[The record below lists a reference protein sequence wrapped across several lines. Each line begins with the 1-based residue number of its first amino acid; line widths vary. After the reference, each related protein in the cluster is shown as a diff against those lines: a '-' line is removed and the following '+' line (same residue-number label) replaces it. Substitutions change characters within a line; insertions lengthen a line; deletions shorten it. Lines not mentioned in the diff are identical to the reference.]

1 MGAMGDARL
10 MKTRQEALELVG
22 AAFLHAQS
30 KLGPD
35 ATTMTIGVLKNRLLQ
50 ITDRRFD
57 PRDFGVADM
66 RAFLVMLAPQVQV
79 TKRTIHGEVT
89 LNVAQDSVRAARVP
103 SSKQRTTEVSPRPV
117 APVEVPQDLLK
128 HDGRTRPD
136 LWTAVMD
143 YASGEKYVWDERLGE
158 ARPTRGKEILPMM
171 PTVTPVELGEWR
183 RTFISE
189 HKSVIEG
196 SDLASAQRWQE
207 QGLATVYLPTR
218 LRQTWN
224 RELSLRVRQRLQ
236 EFFAHLNPKASSI
249 AGAPAAAVEPE
260 QAADLLG
267 ELLIAA
273 KDRGDGFTVGELL
286 SQQLQAAS
294 EDQSEQLIARIVNA
308 WASPRAVPA
317 EPASLSYVSE
327 RLDSYSRKNLA
338 TAFINAIHRVDAVD
352 PALSAA
358 ERDFAFKLK
367 DDIAATYGVEARSPV
382 EVCRA
387 SLAKLE
393 ELLAKGASIV
403 TRFLRATPATARI
416 ASSDLLPLAHRLQ
429 PLLVAAEQEFLGDLD
444 VLVGPAFR
452 KLFEAYEKNE
462 DVEVIRR
469 APEYLEN
476 IAGHRPTA
484 PDPRLQSQVWLSLV
498 QPVLD
503 HLVTLVEDATSRGEI
518 ALAPSLALRN
528 PRTKADLR
536 AAGTDVFL
544 SFSLLNLGK
553 GYARDV
559 SLQRSA
565 DAEQDSTYDLV
576 VYEPTGPFAVPPGG
590 EQLVRLCLRLSKPC
604 AELRIP
610 AQWGCVTSS
619 GRQVVAKDE
628 LEITQQVTEPNWEVL
643 LSDPPYTLNPI
654 KRADRLYGRGS
665 ILQNLLLNAMAG
677 TSTFVWGQ
685 KRIGKTSLLQVFSG
699 NLSTRQDTTCVLLRM
714 GELASLHEGQLAHR
728 IARRLVD
735 KVGTTIEV
743 PHEADFGAGI
753 SLLVP
758 FVERLSEKKE
768 GHKFVVIIDEFDDL
782 DPAFYIG
789 ERGRQFM
796 KGLRSASE
804 AGLTF
809 FFVGSERMDAIFE
822 RHQAD
827 LNKWTNVRLD
837 RIDNRAD
844 CQTLIRKP
852 VEGAIEF
859 DTTAVDF
866 IVDYTSGNPFY
877 IHNFC
882 YQLFQRCLQE
892 HRTFIDAND
901 TSAVRHQLLKSLG
914 ATNFAHLWED
924 NPVLDVQDKRREA
937 AENCI
942 ALACISALGGRF
954 EDVEELIEAQ
964 QGLPIAAEDRAS
976 TGELRKACARL
987 HKRGVVSD
995 RGGGAEKVISLQIF
1009 REWLGENARSKLLPF
1024 WTSYRE
1030 LERAVLADQ
1039 PAPTMQLEAPDA
1051 TFPISED
1058 ELLAVAQKLT
1068 YCGKQK
1074 DVAEIKQWLRQFDD
1088 DTRVETAYLL
1098 LKRISEQGFI
1108 TEGMRANMLSKVDE
1122 MIVAKHLVTGSGKW
1136 TIVKNRRT
1144 NLAISYLDVDHK
1156 SGATMAREMKT
1167 RMQAGKCA
1175 SASEM
1180 ETWMR
1185 TNADKEGFV
1194 ALVDDFAGTGQTLVG
1209 GLKKARMKVSPELWE
1224 RYVSEGRLCLF
1235 LMYAFPDAVRAV
1247 EAEFPGVPVLVAHI
1261 FGDEL
1266 RACDEEAGIF
1276 DTPAERAF
1284 AQDILQ
1290 QIGRELSPSYPL
1302 GHGDMGAL
1310 VVFYNTTPNNTLPIF
1325 WSGGA
1330 VQERPWKPLFP
1341 RS

>member
-1 MGAMGDARL
+1 
-10 MKTRQEALELVG
+10 MKTRQEALELVVT
-22 AAFLHAQS
+22 AFLHAQR
-30 KLGPD
+30 KLGPE

-66 RAFLVMLAPQVQV
+66 RAFVAMLAPQVLV
-79 TKRTIHGEVT
+79 TKKTAHGEVT
-89 LNVAQDSVRAARVP
+89 LTTAPDANRVQGNA
-103 SSKQRTTEVSPRPV
+103 SGHQRTTDATPMP
-117 APVEVPQDLLK
+117 APPVEVPQEILRPE
-128 HDGRTRPD
+128 GRHRPD
-136 LWTAVMD
+136 LWAAIMD
-143 YASGEKYVWDERLGE
+143 YASGRTYVWDDRMGE
-158 ARPTRGKEILPMM
+158 ARPRRGTEVLPVM

-183 RTFISE
+183 RTFLNEQKASL
-189 HKSVIEG
+189 EG

-207 QGLATVYLPTR
+207 QGLATVYLPSQ
-218 LRQTWN
+218 LRQPWN
-224 RELSLRVRQRLQ
+224 RELALRVRQRLQ
-236 EFFAHLNPKASSI
+236 EFFARLNPIASTFSD
-249 AGAPAAAVEPE
+249 APAAIVEPE
-260 QAADLLG
+260 QANDALG
-267 ELLIAA
+267 ELLSSA
-273 KDRGDGFTVGELL
+273 KDRGDGFAVGELL
-286 SQQLQAAS
+286 AQQLQTVS
-294 EDQSEQLIARIVNA
+294 EEQSEQLIARIVNA
-308 WASPRAVPA
+308 WASPRAIPI
-317 EPASLSYVSE
+317 EPASLSELSE
-327 RLDSYSRKNLA
+327 RLDSFSRKNVA
-338 TAFINAIHRVDAVD
+338 TAFINAIRRVDAVD
-352 PALSAA
+352 PELSAA
-358 ERDFAFKLK
+358 ERDFAFRLK
-367 DDIAATYGVEARSPV
+367 DDIAAAYGVEARSPI

-393 ELLAKGASIV
+393 ELLARGASVV

-416 ASSDLLPLAHRLQ
+416 SSSDLLPIAHRLQ

-444 VLVGPAFR
+444 VLIGPAFR

-462 DVEVIRR
+462 DAEVIRR

-484 PDPRLQSQVWLSLV
+484 LDPRLQSQIWLSLV

-528 PRTKADLR
+528 PQTKADLR
-536 AAGTDVFL
+536 SAGTDVFL
-544 SFSLLNLGK
+544 SFSLLNQGK

-559 SLQRSA
+559 YLRRST
-565 DAEQDSTYDLV
+565 DEDDGPGHTLV

-590 EQLVRLCLRLSKPC
+590 EQLVRLRLSLAEPC
-604 AELRIP
+604 SELRIP
-610 AQWGCVTSS
+610 VQWGCVTGS

-628 LEITQQVTEPNWEVL
+628 LEITQQVTEPDWDAL

-685 KRIGKTSLLQVFSG
+685 KRIGKTSLLQVFAA
-699 NLSTRQDTTCVLLRM
+699 NLSNRPDTTCILLRM
-714 GELASLHEGQLAHR
+714 GELTSLHEGQLAHR
-728 IARRLVD
+728 IAQRLVE
-735 KVGTTIEV
+735 KVGVKIDV
-743 PHEADFGAGI
+743 PDEADFGAGI

-758 FVERLSEKKE
+758 FVERLSDKLKQR
-768 GHKFVVIIDEFDDL
+768 KFVVIIDEFDDL
-782 DPAFYIG
+782 DPAFYTG

-844 CQTLIRKP
+844 CQALIRKP
-852 VEGAIEF
+852 VQSAIEF
-859 DTTAVDF
+859 DASAVDF
-866 IVDYTSGNPFY
+866 IVDYTAGNPFY

-882 YQLFQRCLQE
+882 FQLFQRSLQE

-924 NPVLDVQDKRREA
+924 NPVLDMQDKRREA

-954 EDVEELIEAQ
+954 EALEELIEAQ
-964 QGLPIAAEDRAS
+964 LGLPLASEDRA
-976 TGELRKACARL
+976 GAAELRRACARL
-987 HKRGVVSD
+987 HKRGVLTGRSGERDQLVT
-995 RGGGAEKVISLQIF
+995 LQIF
-1009 REWLGENARSKLLPF
+1009 REWLGENARSKLIPV
-1024 WTSYRE
+1024 WVSYRE
-1030 LERAVLADQ
+1030 LQRTAQIDH
-1039 PAPTMQLEAPDA
+1039 TTEAALPEVPDA
-1051 TFPISED
+1051 AFPISED

-1088 DTRVETAYLL
+1088 DSRIETAYLL

-1108 TEGMRANMLSKVDE
+1108 TEGMRANMLAKVDE
-1122 MIVAKHLVTGSGKW
+1122 MIVARRVATGAGKW
-1136 TIVKNRRT
+1136 VIVKNRRT
-1144 NLAISYLDVDHK
+1144 NLAIGYLDVDHK
-1156 SGATMAREMKT
+1156 SGASMAREMKT

-1175 SASEM
+1175 SASDM
-1180 ETWMR
+1180 DTWMR
-1185 TNADKEGFV
+1185 ANEDKDGFV

-1209 GLKKARMKVSPELWE
+1209 GLKKARAKVSAELWE

-1235 LMYAFPDAVRAV
+1235 LMYAFPEAIEAVN
-1247 EAEFPGVPVLVAHI
+1247 AEYPGIPVLVAHV

-1266 RACDEEAGIF
+1266 RACNEEAGIF
-1276 DTPAERAF
+1276 ETPGERAF

-1325 WSGGA
+1325 WSGGT

-1341 RS
+1341 RT

>member
-1 MGAMGDARL
+1 
-10 MKTRQEALELVG
+10 MKSRQEGLELVVV
-22 AAFLHAQS
+22 AFLHAQR
-30 KLGPD
+30 KLGPE
-35 ATTMTIGVLKNRLLQ
+35 AKTMSIAELKNRLLQ

-57 PRDFGVADM
+57 AKDFGVPDL
-66 RAFLVMLAPQVQV
+66 RAFLAMLAPELLVIKATGHGAV
-79 TKRTIHGEVT
+79 ELTIAPEAVVVLKTLAGE
-89 LNVAQDSVRAARVP
+89 QRAN
-103 SSKQRTTEVSPRPV
+103 EGSPKTI
-117 APVEVPQDLLK
+117 APMDVLQDLLK
-128 HDGRTRPD
+128 PDGRTRPD
-136 LWTAVMD
+136 LWAAIMD
-143 YASGEKYVWDERLGE
+143 YASKLTFVWDERMGE
-158 ARPTRGKEILPMM
+158 ARPRRGKEPLPVM
-171 PTVTPVELGEWR
+171 PTVTSVELGEWR
-183 RTFISE
+183 RTFVSE
-189 HKSVIEG
+189 HKAELEG
-196 SDLASAQRWQE
+196 SELASAQRWQE
-207 QGLATVYLPTR
+207 QGLATVFLPAK
-218 LRQTWN
+218 LRQPWN
-224 RELSLRVRQRLQ
+224 RELALRVRQRLQ
-236 EFFAHLNPKASSI
+236 EFFAQLNPKASSI
-249 AGAPAAAVEPE
+249 AGAPAAAAEPD
-260 QAADLLG
+260 QVADMLGALLM
-267 ELLIAA
+267 AA

-286 SQQLQAAS
+286 SQQLQGAS
-294 EDQSEQLIARIVNA
+294 EEQSEQLIARIVNA

-317 EPASLSYVSE
+317 EPASLSDVSE

-352 PALSAA
+352 PELSAA

-367 DDIAATYGVEARSPV
+367 DDIAAAYGLDARSPV

-416 ASSDLLPLAHRLQ
+416 ASGDLLPLAHRLQ

-444 VLVGPAFR
+444 VLIGPAFR

-462 DVEVIRR
+462 DAEVIRR

-476 IAGHRPTA
+476 IAGHRPTS
-484 PDPRLQSQVWLSLV
+484 PDPRLHSQVWLSLV
-498 QPVLD
+498 QPVLN
-503 HLVTLVEDATSRGEI
+503 HLATLVEDATSRGEI
-518 ALAPSLALRN
+518 ALAPSLVLRN

-536 AAGTDVFL
+536 AAGVDVFL
-544 SFSLLNLGK
+544 SFSLVNQGK

-559 SLQRSA
+559 SLQRGGEDGA
-565 DAEQDSTYDLV
+565 AAACDLV

-590 EQLVRLCLRLSKPC
+590 EQLVRLRLKLAEPC

-610 AQWGCVTSS
+610 VQWSCVS
-619 GRQVVAKDE
+619 GSGKQVVAKGE
-628 LEITQQVTEPNWEVL
+628 LGISQQVTEPNWDAL

-654 KRADRLYGRGS
+654 KRADRLYGRGT
-665 ILQNLLLNAMAG
+665 ILQSLVLNAMAG

-685 KRIGKTSLLQVFSG
+685 KRIGKTSLLQVLAG
-699 NLSTRQDTTCVLLRM
+699 NLSARPDTTCVLLRM
-714 GELASLHEGQLAHR
+714 GELTSLHEGQLAHR
-728 IARRLVD
+728 IARRLLD
-735 KVGTTIEV
+735 KVDTKIEA
-743 PHEADFGAGI
+743 PQEADFGAGI

-758 FVERLSEKKE
+758 FVERLADKMER
-768 GHKFVVIIDEFDDL
+768 HKFVVIIDEFDDL
-782 DPAFYIG
+782 DPSFYMG

-844 CQTLIRKP
+844 CQALIQTP
-852 VEGAIEF
+852 VEGALEF
-859 DTTAVDF
+859 DATAVDF
-866 IVDYTSGNPFY
+866 IVDYTAGNPFY

-882 YQLFQRCLQE
+882 FQLFQRCLLE

-924 NPVLDVQDKRREA
+924 NPVLEAQDKRREA

-954 EDVEELIEAQ
+954 EDVEELAEAQ
-964 QGLPIAAEDRAS
+964 QGLPIAAEDRAR

-987 HKRGVVSD
+987 HKRGVLSD
-995 RGGGAEKVISLQIF
+995 RGGADEKVVSLQIF
-1009 REWLGENARSKLLPF
+1009 REWLGENARSKLLPI
-1024 WTSYRE
+1024 WTSQLE
-1030 LERAVLADQ
+1030 LERAAADDE
-1039 PAPTMQLEAPDA
+1039 PAPAAQFEAPDA
-1051 TFPISED
+1051 AFPISED

-1088 DTRVETAYLL
+1088 DTRIETAYLL

-1108 TEGMRANMLSKVDE
+1108 TEGMRATSLAKVEE
-1122 MIVAKHLVTGSGKW
+1122 MISARRLATGSGTW

-1144 NLAISYLDVDHK
+1144 NLAIGYLDVEHK
-1156 SGATMAREMKT
+1156 SGATMARDMKT
-1167 RMQAGKCA
+1167 RMQAGRLA
-1175 SASEM
+1175 SISDM
-1180 ETWMR
+1180 DTWMR
-1185 TNADKEGFV
+1185 ANVDKDGFV

-1209 GLKKARMKVSPELWE
+1209 GLKKARVKVSPELWD
-1224 RYVSEGRLCLF
+1224 RYVSEGRLSLF

-1247 EAEFPGVPVLVAHI
+1247 EEAFPGILVLVAHY
-1261 FGDEL
+1261 FGDDL
-1266 RACDEEAGIF
+1266 RACDEESGIF
-1276 DTPAERAF
+1276 DTPAERTF

-1302 GHGDMGAL
+1302 GHGNMGAL

-1325 WSGGA
+1325 WCGGT

>member
-1 MGAMGDARL
+1 MGEGKKKP
-10 MKTRQEALELVG
+10 MKTKQEALDLVS
-22 AAFLHAQS
+22 AAFLHAQR
-30 KLGPD
+30 KLGAG

-57 PRDFGVADM
+57 PRDFGVTDM
-66 RAFLVMLAPQVQV
+66 RAFLAMLAPQVQI
-79 TKRTIHGEVT
+79 TNKTTHGEAT
-89 LNVAQDSVRAARVP
+89 LKIAPESVRIAQTPAGGRSMAEISPQPAAP
-103 SSKQRTTEVSPRPV
+103 GEMS
-117 APVEVPQDLLK
+117 QDLLK

-136 LWTAVMD
+136 LWAAVMD
-143 YASGEKYVWDERLGE
+143 YASGATYVWDERLGE
-158 ARPTRGKEILPMM
+158 ARPTRGEETLPVM

-183 RTFISE
+183 RTFVSE
-189 HKSVIEG
+189 HRSGLGG

-218 LRQTWN
+218 LRQPWN

-236 EFFAHLNPKASSI
+236 EFFGQLNPKASSI
-249 AGAPAAAVEPE
+249 AGAPAATVEPE
-260 QAADLLG
+260 QAADLWG
-267 ELLIAA
+267 ELLSAA
-273 KDRGDGFTVGELL
+273 KDRGDGFAVGELL
-286 SQQLQAAS
+286 SQKLQAAS
-294 EDQSEQLIARIVNA
+294 EDESEQFIARIVNA
-308 WASPRAVPA
+308 WASPRAMPA
-317 EPASLSYVSE
+317 EPASLSDVSE

-338 TAFINAIHRVDAVD
+338 TAFVNAIHRVDAVD
-352 PALSAA
+352 PGLSAA
-358 ERDFAFKLK
+358 ERDFAFKLR
-367 DDIAATYGVEARSPV
+367 DDIAAAYGVEARSPV

-444 VLVGPAFR
+444 ILIGPAFR

-476 IAGHRPTA
+476 IAGHRPVA

-536 AAGTDVFL
+536 ATGTDAFL
-544 SFSLLNLGK
+544 SFSLLNQGK

-559 SLQRSA
+559 SLQRSTDVA
-565 DAEQDSTYDLV
+565 QEAAYDLV
-576 VYEPTGPFAVPPGG
+576 VCEPTGPFAIPPGG
-590 EQLVRLCLRLSKPC
+590 EQLVQLRLRLAEPC

-610 AQWGCVTSS
+610 VQWNCVTSS

-628 LEITQQVTEPNWEVL
+628 LEIAQQVTEPNWEAL

-685 KRIGKTSLLQVFSG
+685 KRIGKTSLLQVFAG
-699 NLSTRQDTTCVLLRM
+699 NLTMRRDTTCILLRM

-728 IARRLVD
+728 IAHRLVD
-735 KVGTTIEV
+735 KVDSKIEI
-743 PHEADFGAGI
+743 PQEADFGAGI

-758 FVERLSEKKE
+758 FVERLSEKME
-768 GHKFVVIIDEFDDL
+768 RHKFVVIIDEFDDL
-782 DPAFYIG
+782 DPAFYTG

-844 CQTLIRKP
+844 CQSLIRKP
-852 VEGAIEF
+852 VEGALEF
-859 DTTAVDF
+859 DAAAVDF
-866 IVDYTSGNPFY
+866 IVDYTAGNPFY

-914 ATNFAHLWED
+914 ATNFAHFWED
-924 NPVLDVQDKRREA
+924 NPVLDAQDKRREA
-937 AENCI
+937 AGNCI

-954 EDVEELIEAQ
+954 EDVEELLEAQ

-976 TGELRKACARL
+976 TGEIRKACARL
-987 HKRGVVSD
+987 HRRGVISD
-995 RGGGAEKVISLQIF
+995 RGGDAEKVVSLQIF
-1009 REWLGENARSKLLPF
+1009 REWLGENARSKLLPI
-1024 WTSYRE
+1024 WASYRE
-1030 LERAVLADQ
+1030 LERAAVADQ
-1039 PAPTMQLEAPDA
+1039 PAPTMQLEAPDG
-1051 TFPISED
+1051 TFPIGED

-1088 DTRVETAYLL
+1088 DTRIETAYLL
-1098 LKRISEQGFI
+1098 LRRISEQGFI

-1122 MIVAKHLVTGSGKW
+1122 MIVARRVAAGSGKW

-1144 NLAISYLDVDHK
+1144 NLAIGYLDVDHK

-1175 SASEM
+1175 AASDM

-1209 GLKKARMKVSPELWE
+1209 GLKKARTKVSAELWE

-1235 LMYAFPDAVRAV
+1235 LMYAFPRAVRAV
-1247 EAEFPGVPVLVAHI
+1247 EEEFPGLPVLVAHF

-1266 RACDEEAGIF
+1266 LACDEEAGIF
-1276 DTPAERAF
+1276 ESSAERAF

-1310 VVFYNTTPNNTLPIF
+1310 IVFYNTTPNNTLPIF
-1325 WSGGA
+1325 WSGGT

>member
-1 MGAMGDARL
+1 
-10 MKTRQEALELVG
+10 MKTRQEALELVI
-22 AAFLHAQS
+22 AAFLHAQR
-30 KLGPD
+30 KLGPE

-66 RAFLVMLAPQVQV
+66 RAFLAMLAPKIMV
-79 TKRTIHGEVT
+79 THKTAHGEVT
-89 LNVAQDSVRAARVP
+89 LTVAPESVHVARGA
-103 SSKQRTTEVSPRPV
+103 SGELRTTDVSPMLG
-117 APVEVPQDLLK
+117 APVEVPNGFLK
-128 HDGRTRPD
+128 PDGRNRPD
-136 LWTAVMD
+136 LWAAVMD
-143 YASGEKYVWDERLGE
+143 YASGVTYVWDGSLGE
-158 ARPTRGKEILPMM
+158 ARPRRGTEILPVM
-171 PTVTPVELGEWR
+171 PTVAPVELGEWR
-183 RTFISE
+183 RTFLNE
-189 HKSVIEG
+189 HKASLEG
-196 SDLASAQRWQE
+196 TDLASAQRWQE
-207 QGLATVYLPTR
+207 QGLATVYLPLKLR
-218 LRQTWN
+218 LPWN
-224 RELSLRVRQRLQ
+224 RELALRVRQRLQ
-236 EFFAHLNPKASSI
+236 EFFAQLNPKASSI
-249 AGAPAAAVEPE
+249 AGASVAIVEPE
-260 QAADLLG
+260 QAADVLS
-267 ELLIAA
+267 ELLAAA
-273 KDRGDGFTVGELL
+273 KDRGDGFAVGELL
-286 SQQLQAAS
+286 AQRLQAAS
-294 EDQSEQLIARIVNA
+294 EEQSEQLIARIVSA
-308 WASPRAVPA
+308 WASPRAVPI
-317 EPASLSYVSE
+317 EPTSLSDLTE
-327 RLDSYSRKNLA
+327 RLDSFSRRNLA
-338 TAFINAIHRVDAVD
+338 TAFINAIHRVDAID
-352 PALSAA
+352 PKLSGA

-367 DDIAATYGVEARSPV
+367 DDIAAAYGVESRSPV

-393 ELLAKGASIV
+393 ELLAKGAAIV
-403 TRFLRATPATARI
+403 TRLLRATPATARI

-444 VLVGPAFR
+444 VLIGPAFR

-462 DVEVIRR
+462 DAEVIRR
-469 APEYLEN
+469 APEYLQN

-484 PDPRLQSQVWLSLV
+484 PAPRLQSQVWLGLV

-544 SFSLLNLGK
+544 SFSLVNQGK

-559 SLQRSA
+559 SLVRSA
-565 DAEQDSTYDLV
+565 DEGQQATHALV
-576 VYEPTGPFAVPPGG
+576 VYEPIGPFAVPPGG
-590 EQLVRLCLRLSKPC
+590 EQLVRLRLKLTEPC

-610 AQWGCVTSS
+610 VKWGCVTGL
-619 GRQVVAKDE
+619 GRQVVARDE
-628 LEITQQVTEPNWEVL
+628 LEIKQQVTEPDWEAL
-643 LSDPPYTLNPI
+643 LSDPPYTLSPI
-654 KRADRLYGRGS
+654 KRAERLYGRGS

-685 KRIGKTSLLQVFSG
+685 KRIGKTSLLQVFAA
-699 NLSTRQDTTCVLLRM
+699 NLSTRSDTTCILLRM
-714 GELASLHEGQLAHR
+714 GELTSLHEGQLAHR

-735 KVGTTIEV
+735 KVDIKIEV
-743 PHEADFGAGI
+743 PQEADFGAGI
-753 SLLVP
+753 GLLVP
-758 FVERLSEKKE
+758 FVERLSEKRAQ
-768 GHKFVVIIDEFDDL
+768 HKFVVIIDEFDDL
-782 DPAFYIG
+782 DPAFYTG

-837 RIDNRAD
+837 RIDNRAE
-844 CQTLIRKP
+844 CQALIRKP
-852 VEGAIEF
+852 VEGALEF
-859 DTTAVDF
+859 DATAVDF
-866 IVDYTSGNPFY
+866 IVDYTAGNPFY

-882 YQLFQRCLQE
+882 FQLFQRCLQE
-892 HRTFIDAND
+892 HRTFVDAND

-924 NPVLDVQDKRREA
+924 NPVLDIQDKRREA

-954 EDVEELIEAQ
+954 EAFDELLEAQ
-964 QGLPIAAEDRAS
+964 QGLPIATEDRAS
-976 TGELRKACARL
+976 AAELRRACTRL
-987 HKRGVVSD
+987 HKRGVLSGRSGDDDQV
-995 RGGGAEKVISLQIF
+995 VSLQIF
-1009 REWLGENARSKLLPF
+1009 REWLGENARSKLIPV
-1024 WTSYRE
+1024 WMSYRE
-1030 LERAVLADQ
+1030 SGRSALADDASQ
-1039 PAPTMQLEAPDA
+1039 SAPLDAPDA
-1051 TFPISED
+1051 AFPISED

-1088 DTRVETAYLL
+1088 DTRIETAYLL

-1108 TEGMRANMLSKVDE
+1108 TEGMRANMLAKVDE
-1122 MIVAKHLVTGSGKW
+1122 MIVARRVVTGTGKW

-1144 NLAISYLDVDHK
+1144 NLAIGYLDVDHK

-1175 SASEM
+1175 SASELD
-1180 ETWMR
+1180 TWMR
-1185 TNADKEGFV
+1185 ANADKDGFV

-1209 GLKKARMKVSPELWE
+1209 GLKKALTKVSAGLWE

-1235 LMYAFPDAVRAV
+1235 LMYAFPDAIEAV
-1247 EAEFPGVPVLVAHI
+1247 KAEFPGIHVLVAHV

-1266 RACDEEAGIF
+1266 RACNEEAGLF
-1276 DTPAERAF
+1276 ETPGERAF

-1310 VVFYNTTPNNTLPIF
+1310 IVFYNTTPNNTLPIF
-1325 WSGGA
+1325 WSGGT

>member
-1 MGAMGDARL
+1 MP
-10 MKTRQEALELVG
+10 MKTKQEALELVV
-22 AAFLHAQS
+22 AAFLNAQR
-30 KLGPD
+30 KLGPG
-35 ATTMTIGVLKNRLLQ
+35 ATTMTVGVLKNRLLQ

-57 PRDFGVADM
+57 PRDFGVIDM
-66 RAFLVMLAPQVQV
+66 RAFLAMLAPQVQV
-79 TKRTIHGEVT
+79 TRKSTHGEVT
-89 LNVAQDSVRAARVP
+89 LKATPASIRTARISP
-103 SSKQRTTEVSPRPV
+103 IEQREAEVSQSV
-117 APVEVPQDLLK
+117 GVPQDLLK

-136 LWTAVMD
+136 LWAAIMD
-143 YASGEKYVWDERLGE
+143 YASGREYVWDKRLGE
-158 ARPTRGKEILPMM
+158 ARLTRDKETLPVM

-183 RTFISE
+183 QTFINE
-189 HKSVIEG
+189 HKSELEG
-196 SDLASAQRWQE
+196 SELASAQRWQE
-207 QGLATVYLPTR
+207 QSLATIYLPAR
-218 LRQTWN
+218 LRQPWN

-236 EFFAHLNPKASSI
+236 EFFAQLNPKASHI
-249 AGAPAAAVEPE
+249 AGAPMTAVEPD
-260 QAADLLG
+260 QAGDLLG
-267 ELLIAA
+267 ELLAAA

-286 SQQLQAAS
+286 SQQLQASS
-294 EDQSEQLIARIVNA
+294 EEQSEQLIARVVNA

-317 EPASLSYVSE
+317 EPSSLSDISG

-338 TAFINAIHRVDAVD
+338 TAFINALHRVDAVD
-352 PALSAA
+352 PELSAA

-367 DDIAATYGVEARSPV
+367 EDIAAAYGVDARSPLD
-382 EVCRA
+382 VCRA

-403 TRFLRATPATARI
+403 ARFLRATPATARI
-416 ASSDLLPLAHRLQ
+416 SSSDLLPLAHRLQ

-444 VLVGPAFR
+444 ILIGPAFR

-462 DVEVIRR
+462 DIEVIRR

-476 IAGHRPTA
+476 IAGHRPAA
-484 PDPRLQSQVWLSLV
+484 PDPRLQSQVWLNLV

-518 ALAPSLALRN
+518 ALAPLLALRN

-536 AAGTDVFL
+536 ATGTHVFL
-544 SFSLLNLGK
+544 SFSLLNQGK
-553 GYARDV
+553 GYARDI
-559 SLQRSA
+559 SLRRGTDERQ
-565 DAEQDSTYDLV
+565 DAAYDLV
-576 VYEPTGPFAVPPGG
+576 VYEPTGPFAIPPGG
-590 EQLVRLCLRLSKPC
+590 EQLVRLRLTLITPC

-610 AQWGCVTSS
+610 VQWSCATGS
-619 GRQVVAKDE
+619 GRQVVVKDE
-628 LEITQQVTEPNWEVL
+628 LEIVQQVTEPNWEAL

-654 KRADRLYGRGS
+654 KLADRLYGRGS
-665 ILQNLLLNAMAG
+665 LLQNLLLNAMAG

-685 KRIGKTSLLQVFSG
+685 KRIGKTSLLQVFAG
-699 NLSTRQDTTCVLLRM
+699 NLSVRVDTTCILLRM

-728 IARRLVD
+728 IARRLVGKID
-735 KVGTTIEV
+735 LKIEV
-743 PHEADFGAGI
+743 PQEADFGAGI

-758 FVERLSEKKE
+758 FVEQLCEKME
-768 GHKFVVIIDEFDDL
+768 RHKFVVIIDEFDDL
-782 DPAFYIG
+782 DPAFYTG

-844 CQTLIRKP
+844 CQALIRKP
-852 VEGAIEF
+852 VEGALEF
-859 DTTAVDF
+859 DSAAVDF
-866 IVDYTSGNPFY
+866 IVDYTAGNPFY

-882 YQLFQRCLQE
+882 YQIFQRCLQE

-914 ATNFAHLWED
+914 ATNFAHFWED
-924 NPVLDVQDKRREA
+924 NPVLDAQEKRREVA
-937 AENCI
+937 GNCI

-954 EDVEELIEAQ
+954 EAVEELLEAQ
-964 QGLPIAAEDRAS
+964 QGLPISAEDRAS
-976 TGELRKACARL
+976 VGELRKACARL
-987 HKRGVVSD
+987 HKRGVISD
-995 RGGGAEKVISLQIF
+995 REGNAEKVVSLQIF
-1009 REWLGENARSKLLPF
+1009 REWLGENARSNLLPI
-1024 WTSYRE
+1024 WTRYRE
-1030 LERAVLADQ
+1030 LERAALSDQ
-1039 PAPTMQLEAPDA
+1039 PAPIIQFEAPDA
-1051 TFPISED
+1051 TFPINED

-1088 DTRVETAYLL
+1088 DSRIEIAYLL

-1122 MIVAKHLVTGSGKW
+1122 MIVARRVATGNGKW

-1144 NLAISYLDVDHK
+1144 NLAIGYLDVDHK

-1175 SASEM
+1175 SASDM

-1194 ALVDDFAGTGQTLVG
+1194 ALVDDFSGTGQTLVG
-1209 GLKKARMKVSPELWE
+1209 GLKKARAKVSTELWD
-1224 RYVSEGRLCLF
+1224 RYVSEGRLCIF

-1247 EAEFPGVPVLVAHI
+1247 EIEFPSIPVMVAHF
-1261 FGDEL
+1261 FGDDL

-1276 DTPAERAF
+1276 ETPAERTF

-1310 VVFYNTTPNNTLPIF
+1310 VVFYNTTPNNTLPVF
-1325 WSGGA
+1325 WASGT

>member
-1 MGAMGDARL
+1 
-10 MKTRQEALELVG
+10 MKTRQEALELVV
-22 AAFLHAQS
+22 AAFLHAQR
-30 KLGPD
+30 KLGSE

-57 PRDFGVADM
+57 PKDFGVADI
-66 RAFLVMLAPQVQV
+66 RGFLAMLAPQVLI
-79 TKRTIHGEVT
+79 TKKTAHGEVT
-89 LNVAQDSVRAARVP
+89 LTGAPDSAHAARAAPGKR
-103 SSKQRTTEVSPRPV
+103 RTNDVSPMPV
-117 APVEVPQDLLK
+117 APAEVPLDLLTP
-128 HDGRTRPD
+128 DGRNRPD
-136 LWTAVMD
+136 LWAAVMD
-143 YASGEKYVWDERLGE
+143 YASGATYVWDERMGE
-158 ARPTRGKEILPMM
+158 ARPRRGMEVLPVM
-171 PTVTPVELGEWR
+171 PTVTSVELGEWR
-183 RTFISE
+183 RTFVNE
-189 HKSVIEG
+189 HKVGLEG
-196 SDLASAQRWQE
+196 GDLASALRWQE
-207 QGLATVYLPTR
+207 QGLATVYLPAK
-218 LRQTWN
+218 LRQPWN
-224 RELSLRVRQRLQ
+224 RELGLRVRQRLQ
-236 EFFAHLNPKASSI
+236 GFFAQLNPKASSV
-249 AGAPAAAVEPE
+249 AGASVAIVEPE
-260 QAADLLG
+260 QAADVLG
-267 ELLIAA
+267 ELLTAA
-273 KDRGDGFTVGELL
+273 KDRGDGFAVGELL
-286 SQQLQAAS
+286 AQQLQTAS

-308 WASPRAVPA
+308 WASPRAVPT
-317 EPASLSYVSE
+317 EPTSLFDLSE

-352 PALSAA
+352 PELSGA

-367 DDIAATYGVEARSPV
+367 DDIAAAYGVDFRSPV

-393 ELLAKGASIV
+393 ALLARGASIV

-416 ASSDLLPLAHRLQ
+416 ASSDLLPVAHRLQ
-429 PLLVAAEQEFLGDLD
+429 PLLVAAEQDFLGDLD
-444 VLVGPAFR
+444 VLIGPAFR

-462 DVEVIRR
+462 DAEVIRR

-476 IAGHRPTA
+476 IAGHKPTA
-484 PDPRLQSQVWLSLV
+484 PDPRLHSQVWLSLV

-544 SFSLLNLGK
+544 SFSLVNQGK

-559 SLQRSA
+559 SIRRSA
-565 DAEQDSTYDLV
+565 DGEQDAAHALV

-590 EQLVRLCLRLSKPC
+590 EQLVRLRLRLAEPS

-610 AQWGCVTSS
+610 VQWSCVTGS
-619 GRQVVAKDE
+619 GRQVVANDE
-628 LEITQQVTEPNWEVL
+628 LEITQQVTEPDWDAL

-685 KRIGKTSLLQVFSG
+685 KRIGKTSLLQVFAA
-699 NLSTRQDTTCVLLRM
+699 NLSTRSDTICILLRM
-714 GELASLHEGQLAHR
+714 GELTSLHEGQLAHR
-728 IARRLVD
+728 IARRLAD
-735 KVGTTIEV
+735 KVDIKIEV
-743 PHEADFGAGI
+743 PQEADFGAGI

-758 FVERLSEKKE
+758 FVERLSEKLE
-768 GHKFVVIIDEFDDL
+768 RHKFIVIIDEFDDL
-782 DPAFYIG
+782 DPAFYTG

-837 RIDNRAD
+837 RIENRAD
-844 CQTLIRKP
+844 CQALIRKP

-859 DTTAVDF
+859 DASAVDF
-866 IVDYTSGNPFY
+866 IVDYTASNPFY

-901 TSAVRHQLLKSLG
+901 TSAVRHQLFRSLG

-924 NPVLDVQDKRREA
+924 NPVLDIQDKRREA

-954 EDVEELIEAQ
+954 EAFEELLEAQ
-964 QGLPIAAEDRAS
+964 EGLQIAAEDRAS
-976 TGELRKACARL
+976 AAELRRACARL
-987 HKRGVVSD
+987 HKRGVLSD
-995 RGGGAEKVISLQIF
+995 RNGDGDDDQVISLQIF
-1009 REWLGENARSKLLPF
+1009 REWLGENARSKLIPI
-1024 WTSYRE
+1024 WMSHRE
-1030 LERAVLADQ
+1030 QERTVLIDNTTPAALLEVAD
-1039 PAPTMQLEAPDA
+1039 AA
-1051 TFPISED
+1051 FPVSED
-1058 ELLAVAQKLT
+1058 DLLAVAQKLT

-1088 DTRVETAYLL
+1088 DTRIETAYLL
-1098 LKRISEQGFI
+1098 LRRISEQGFI
-1108 TEGMRANMLSKVDE
+1108 TEGMRANMLAKVDE
-1122 MIVAKHLVTGSGKW
+1122 MIVARRVATGNGTW

-1144 NLAISYLDVDHK
+1144 NLAIGYLDVDHK
-1156 SGATMAREMKT
+1156 SGATMARDMKT

-1175 SASEM
+1175 SASDLD
-1180 ETWMR
+1180 TWMR
-1185 TNADKEGFV
+1185 ANADKEGFV
-1194 ALVDDFAGTGQTLVG
+1194 AIVDDFAGTGQTLVG
-1209 GLKKARMKVSPELWE
+1209 GLKKARMKVSAEHWE

-1235 LMYAFPDAVRAV
+1235 LMYAFPDAIEAV
-1247 EAEFPGVPVLVAHI
+1247 KAEFPGIPVLVAHV

-1266 RACDEEAGIF
+1266 RACNEEASIF
-1276 DTPAERAF
+1276 ETPGERAF

-1325 WSGGA
+1325 WSGGT

-1341 RS
+1341 RT

>member
-1 MGAMGDARL
+1 
-10 MKTRQEALELVG
+10 MKTRQEALELVVV
-22 AAFLHAQS
+22 AFLHAQR
-30 KLGPD
+30 KLGSE
-35 ATTMTIGVLKNRLLQ
+35 AKTMSIAELKNRLLQ

-57 PRDFGVADM
+57 AKDFGAADL
-66 RAFLVMLAPQVQV
+66 RAFLAKLAPELIV
-79 TKRTIHGEVT
+79 TKATGHGEVK
-89 LNVAQDSVRAARVP
+89 LMIAPESVQATRGGSDEPRASDA
-103 SSKQRTTEVSPRPV
+103 SSKAI
-117 APVEVPQDLLK
+117 APAEAPQDFLK
-128 HDGRTRPD
+128 PEGRTRPD
-136 LWTAVMD
+136 LWVAIMD
-143 YASGEKYVWDERLGE
+143 YASRQTFVWDERTGR
-158 ARPTRGKEILPMM
+158 ARPRQGNETLPVM
-171 PTVTPVELGEWR
+171 PTVTAVELGEWR
-183 RTFISE
+183 RTFVGE
-189 HKSVIEG
+189 HQAELEG

-207 QGLATVYLPTR
+207 QGLATVYLPAK
-218 LRQTWN
+218 LKQPWN
-224 RELSLRVRQRLQ
+224 RELALRVRQRLQ
-236 EFFAHLNPKASSI
+236 EFFAQLNPKASSI
-249 AGAPAAAVEPE
+249 AGPPTATAEPE
-260 QAADLLG
+260 QAADMLG
-267 ELLIAA
+267 AMLMAA
-273 KDRGDGFTVGELL
+273 RDRGDGFTIGELL
-286 SQQLQAAS
+286 SQQLQTAS
-294 EDQSEQLIARIVNA
+294 EEQSEELIAKIVNA
-308 WASPRAVPA
+308 WASPRTVPA
-317 EPASLSYVSE
+317 DPASLTDMME
-327 RLDSYSRKNLA
+327 RLESYSRKNLA
-338 TAFINAIHRVDAVD
+338 TAFITAIHRVDAVD
-352 PALSAA
+352 PELSAA

-367 DDIAATYGVEARSPV
+367 DDIAAAYGVDARSPV

-462 DVEVIRR
+462 DAEVLRR
-469 APEYLEN
+469 APEYLES
-476 IAGHRPTA
+476 IAGHRPSV
-484 PDPRLQSQVWLSLV
+484 PDPRLQSQVWLNLV
-498 QPVLD
+498 QPILD

-518 ALAPSLALRN
+518 ALAPSLTLRN

-536 AAGTDVFL
+536 AAGADVFL
-544 SFSLLNLGK
+544 SFSLVNQGR

-559 SLQRSA
+559 SLQPGGDETPTPA
-565 DAEQDSTYDLV
+565 YDLV
-576 VYEPTGPFAVPPGG
+576 VYEPNGPFAVPPGG
-590 EQLVRLCLRLSKPC
+590 EQLVRLRLRLAEPC
-604 AELRIP
+604 VELRIP
-610 AQWGCVTSS
+610 VQWSCVTST
-619 GRQVVAKDE
+619 GRPVAVTGE
-628 LEITQQVTEPNWEVL
+628 LEISQRVTEPNWEAL

-665 ILQNLLLNAMAG
+665 ILQSLVLNAMAG

-685 KRIGKTSLLQVFSG
+685 KRIGKTSLLQVLAG
-699 NLSTRQDTTCVLLRM
+699 NLSARPDTTCVLLRM
-714 GELASLHEGQLAHR
+714 GELTSLHEGQLAHR
-728 IARRLVD
+728 IARRLLD
-735 KVGTTIEV
+735 KVDTKIEA
-743 PHEADFGAGI
+743 PLEADFGAGI

-758 FVERLSEKKE
+758 FVEQLAEKME
-768 GHKFVVIIDEFDDL
+768 RHKFVVIIDEFDDL
-782 DPAFYIG
+782 DPAFYTG

-827 LNKWTNVRLD
+827 LNKWTNTRLD

-844 CQTLIRKP
+844 CQALIRTP
-852 VEGAIEF
+852 VEGALEF
-859 DTTAVDF
+859 DATAVDF
-866 IVDYTSGNPFY
+866 IVDYTAGNPFY

-882 YQLFQRCLQE
+882 FQLFQRCLLE

-964 QGLPIAAEDRAS
+964 QGLPIVAEERAS
-976 TGELRKACARL
+976 AGMLRKACARL
-987 HKRGVVSD
+987 HKRGVLYD
-995 RGGGAEKVISLQIF
+995 RGGDDEKVISLQIF
-1009 REWLGENARSKLLPF
+1009 REWLGENARSKLLPI
-1024 WTSYRE
+1024 WTSYME
-1030 LERAVLADQ
+1030 LERASADDG
-1039 PAPTMQLEAPDA
+1039 PIPTVQLEAPDA
-1051 TFPISED
+1051 TFPVNED
-1058 ELLAVAQKLT
+1058 ELLAVSQRLT

-1088 DTRVETAYLL
+1088 DARIETAYQL
-1098 LKRISEQGFI
+1098 LKRISEHGFI
-1108 TEGMRANMLSKVDE
+1108 TEGMRSTMLARVDE
-1122 MIVAKHLVTGSGKW
+1122 MIVAKRVATGSGAW

-1175 SASEM
+1175 SANEM

-1185 TNADKEGFV
+1185 ANLDKEGFV
-1194 ALVDDFAGTGQTLVG
+1194 AVVDDFAGTGQTLVG
-1209 GLKKARMKVSPELWE
+1209 GLKKARTKVSPDLWD
-1224 RYVSEGRLCLF
+1224 RYVVEGRLCLF

-1247 EAEFPGVPVLVAHI
+1247 EEAFPGIPVLVAHH

-1266 RACDEEAGIF
+1266 RACDEESGIF
-1276 DTPAERAF
+1276 ETPAERIF

-1325 WSGGA
+1325 WCGGT

-1341 RS
+1341 RA

>member
-1 MGAMGDARL
+1 MKNL
-10 MKTRQEALELVG
+10 KTRQEALELVV
-22 AAFLHAQS
+22 AAFLHAQR
-30 KLGPD
+30 KLGP
-35 ATTMTIGVLKNRLLQ
+35 AAKTMSIGVLKNRLLQ

-57 PRDFGVADM
+57 PKDFGVRDM
-66 RAFLVMLAPQVQV
+66 RAFLAMLAPQIMV
-79 TKRTIHGEVT
+79 TKQTMHGEVT
-89 LNVAQDSVRAARVP
+89 LTIAPESVSATRAAAGD
-103 SSKQRTTEVSPRPV
+103 QRATGVSPVPDV
-117 APVEVPQDLLK
+117 PVEVPEDVLK
-128 HDGRTRPD
+128 PDGRTRPD
-136 LWTAVMD
+136 LWAAVMD
-143 YASGEKYVWDERLGE
+143 YASGHTYVWDERMGE
-158 ARPTRGKEILPMM
+158 ARPSRGREFLPVM
-171 PTVTPVELGEWR
+171 PTVTPVELAEWR
-183 RTFISE
+183 RTFIGE
-189 HKSVIEG
+189 QKAGLEG

-207 QGLATVYLPTR
+207 QGLATVYLPTK
-218 LRQTWN
+218 LRQAWN
-224 RELSLRVRQRLQ
+224 RELALRVRQRLH
-236 EFFAHLNPKASSI
+236 EFFAQLNPKASSVSR
-249 AGAPAAAVEPE
+249 APVAVVEAE
-260 QAADLLG
+260 QAADVLG
-267 ELLIAA
+267 ELLAAA
-273 KDRGDGFTVGELL
+273 KDRGDGFALGELL
-286 SQQLQAAS
+286 AQQLQGAS
-294 EDQSEQLIARIVNA
+294 EEQSEQLIARIVNA
-308 WASPRAVPA
+308 WASPRAVPT
-317 EPASLSYVSE
+317 EPASLSDVSE
-327 RLDSYSRKNLA
+327 RLDAYSRKNLA
-338 TAFINAIHRVDAVD
+338 TAFINTIHRIDAVD
-352 PALSAA
+352 PKLSGA

-367 DDIAATYGVEARSPV
+367 DEIAAAYGVESRSPI

-393 ELLAKGASIV
+393 ELLAKGTSIV
-403 TRFLRATPATARI
+403 TRLLRATPATVRI
-416 ASSDLLPLAHRLQ
+416 ASSDLLPVAHRLQ

-444 VLVGPAFR
+444 VLIGPAFR

-462 DVEVIRR
+462 DAEVIRR

-484 PDPRLQSQVWLSLV
+484 PDPRLQSRVWLSLV

-503 HLVTLVEDATSRGEI
+503 HLVTLVEDATSRGET

-544 SFSLLNLGK
+544 SFSLVNQGK

-559 SLQRSA
+559 SLRRSGDELQSA
-565 DAEQDSTYDLV
+565 DDSLV

-590 EQLVRLCLRLSKPC
+590 EQLVRLRLRLAQPC
-604 AELRIP
+604 AELTIP
-610 AQWGCVTSS
+610 VQWGCVTGS
-619 GRQVVAKDE
+619 GRQVFARDE
-628 LEITQQVTEPNWEVL
+628 LEITQQVTEPNWEAL

-685 KRIGKTSLLQVFSG
+685 KRIGKTSLLQVFAA
-699 NLSTRQDTTCVLLRM
+699 NLATRSDTTCILLRM
-714 GELASLHEGQLAHR
+714 GELTSLHEGQLAHR

-735 KVGTTIEV
+735 KVEIEIDV
-743 PHEADFGAGI
+743 PQEAEFGAGI

-758 FVERLSEKKE
+758 FVERLSGKLQQ
-768 GHKFVVIIDEFDDL
+768 HKFVVIIDEFDDL
-782 DPAFYIG
+782 DPAFYTG

-837 RIDNRAD
+837 RIDNRDD
-844 CQTLIRKP
+844 CQALIRRP
-852 VEGAIEF
+852 VEGALEF
-859 DTTAVDF
+859 DATAVDF
-866 IVDYTSGNPFY
+866 IVDYTAGNPFY

-892 HRTFIDAND
+892 HRTYIDAND

-924 NPVLDVQDKRREA
+924 NPVLDIQDKRREA

-954 EDVEELIEAQ
+954 EALEELIESQ
-964 QGLPIAAEDRAS
+964 QALPIAAEDRAS
-976 TGELRKACARL
+976 AAELRRACARL
-987 HKRGVVSD
+987 HKRGVLSD
-995 RGGGAEKVISLQIF
+995 RSGDRDQVVSLQIF
-1009 REWLGENARSKLLPF
+1009 REWLGENARSKLVPV

-1030 LERAVLADQ
+1030 TERGTLVDDTPQAEL
-1039 PAPTMQLEAPDA
+1039 LEAPDA
-1051 TFPISED
+1051 AFPISED
-1058 ELLAVAQKLT
+1058 ELLAVAQRLT

-1088 DTRVETAYLL
+1088 DTRIETAYLL
-1098 LKRISEQGFI
+1098 LKRVSEQGFI
-1108 TEGMRANMLSKVDE
+1108 TEGMRANMLAKVDE
-1122 MIVAKHLVTGSGKW
+1122 MIIARQAATGGKW

-1144 NLAISYLDVDHK
+1144 NLAIGYLDVDHK

-1175 SASEM
+1175 SASDM
-1180 ETWMR
+1180 ETWMHA
-1185 TNADKEGFV
+1185 NADKEGFV

-1209 GLKKARMKVSPELWE
+1209 GLKKARTKVSAKLWE

-1235 LMYAFPDAVRAV
+1235 LMYAFPEAIEAVRAAV
-1247 EAEFPGVPVLVAHI
+1247 PGVPVLVAHVL
-1261 FGDEL
+1261 GDEL
-1266 RACDEEAGIF
+1266 RACNDEAGIF
-1276 DTPAERAF
+1276 ETPSERAF

-1325 WSGGA
+1325 WSGGT

>member
-1 MGAMGDARL
+1 
-10 MKTRQEALELVG
+10 MKTRQEALELVV
-22 AAFLHAQS
+22 AAFLLAQR
-30 KLGPD
+30 KLGPE

-57 PRDFGVADM
+57 PKDFGVADM
-66 RAFLVMLAPQVQV
+66 RGFLAMLAPQVLI
-79 TKRTIHGEVT
+79 TKRTTHGEAT
-89 LNVAQDSVRAARVP
+89 LTVAPESVHIARATPAKR
-103 SSKQRTTEVSPRPV
+103 RANDVSPMPV
-117 APVEVPQDLLK
+117 AHAEVPQDLLTPA
-128 HDGRTRPD
+128 GRNRPD

-143 YASGEKYVWDERLGE
+143 YASGVAYVWDERLGE
-158 ARPTRGKEILPMM
+158 ARPRRGMEVLPVI
-171 PTVTPVELGEWR
+171 PTVTSVELGEWR
-183 RTFISE
+183 RTFVNE
-189 HKSVIEG
+189 HKVGLEG
-196 SDLASAQRWQE
+196 ADLASALRWQE
-207 QGLATVYLPTR
+207 QGLATIYLPAK
-218 LRQTWN
+218 LRQPWN
-224 RELSLRVRQRLQ
+224 RELGLRVRQRLQ
-236 EFFAHLNPKASSI
+236 GFFAQLNPKASSA
-249 AGAPAAAVEPE
+249 AGAPVAVSEPE
-260 QAADLLG
+260 QAADVLG
-267 ELLIAA
+267 ELLVAA

-286 SQQLQAAS
+286 AQQLQAAS

-308 WASPRAVPA
+308 WASPRAVPT
-317 EPASLSYVSE
+317 EPTSLSDLSE

-352 PALSAA
+352 PELSGA

-367 DDIAATYGVEARSPV
+367 DDIAAAYGIDSRSPV

-416 ASSDLLPLAHRLQ
+416 ASSDLLPVAHRLQ

-462 DVEVIRR
+462 DAEVIRR
-469 APEYLEN
+469 APEYLDN
-476 IAGHRPTA
+476 IAGHKPTA
-484 PDPRLQSQVWLSLV
+484 PDPRLHSQVWLSLV

-503 HLVTLVEDATSRGEI
+503 HLATLVEDATSRGEI
-518 ALAPSLALRN
+518 ALAPSLVLRN
-528 PRTKADLR
+528 PRTKGDLR

-544 SFSLLNLGK
+544 SFSLVNQGK

-559 SLQRSA
+559 SLLRSGA
-565 DAEQDSTYDLV
+565 EGQDAAHALV
-576 VYEPTGPFAVPPGG
+576 VYEPTGPFAVSPGG
-590 EQLVRLCLRLSKPC
+590 EQLVRLRLQLAEPS

-610 AQWGCVTSS
+610 VQWGCVTGS
-619 GRQVVAKDE
+619 GRQVVAEDE
-628 LEITQQVTEPNWEVL
+628 LEITQQVTEPDWDAL

-685 KRIGKTSLLQVFSG
+685 KRIGKTSLLQVFAAK
-699 NLSTRQDTTCVLLRM
+699 LSTRSDTICILLRM
-714 GELASLHEGQLAHR
+714 GELTSLHEGQLAHR
-728 IARRLVD
+728 IARRLAD
-735 KVGTTIEV
+735 KVNIKIEV
-743 PHEADFGAGI
+743 PQETDFGAGI

-758 FVERLSEKKE
+758 FVERLSEE
-768 GHKFVVIIDEFDDL
+768 LEQHKFVVIIDEFDDL
-782 DPAFYIG
+782 DPAFYTG

-837 RIDNRAD
+837 RIENRAD
-844 CQTLIRKP
+844 CQALIRKP
-852 VEGAIEF
+852 VDGALEF

-866 IVDYTSGNPFY
+866 IVDYTAGNPFY

-901 TSAVRHQLLKSLG
+901 TSAVRHQLFRSLG
-914 ATNFAHLWED
+914 ATNFSHLWED
-924 NPVLDVQDKRREA
+924 NPVLDIQDKRREA

-954 EDVEELIEAQ
+954 EDFEELLESQ
-964 QGLPIAAEDRAS
+964 EGLPIAAEDRAS
-976 TGELRKACARL
+976 VAELRRACARL
-987 HKRGVVSD
+987 HKRGVLSKRNGD
-995 RGGGAEKVISLQIF
+995 DDQVISLQIF
-1009 REWLGENARSKLLPF
+1009 REWLGENARSKLIPI
-1024 WTSYRE
+1024 WMSHRE
-1030 LERAVLADQ
+1030 LERTALVDNTTPIALLEVAD
-1039 PAPTMQLEAPDA
+1039 AA
-1051 TFPISED
+1051 FPVSED
-1058 ELLAVAQKLT
+1058 DLLAVAQKLT

-1088 DTRVETAYLL
+1088 DTRIETAYLL
-1098 LKRISEQGFI
+1098 LRRISEQGFI
-1108 TEGMRANMLSKVDE
+1108 TEGMRANMLAKVDE
-1122 MIVAKHLVTGSGKW
+1122 MIVARRVATGSGTW

-1144 NLAISYLDVDHK
+1144 NLAIGYLDVEHK
-1156 SGATMAREMKT
+1156 SGATMARDMKT

-1175 SASEM
+1175 SASDLD
-1180 ETWMR
+1180 TWMR
-1185 TNADKEGFV
+1185 ANADKEGFV
-1194 ALVDDFAGTGQTLVG
+1194 AIVDDFAGTGQTLVG
-1209 GLKKARMKVSPELWE
+1209 GLKKARSRVSVEHWE

-1235 LMYAFPDAVRAV
+1235 LMYAFPDAIEAV
-1247 EAEFPGVPVLVAHI
+1247 KAEFPGIPVLAAHV

-1266 RACDEEAGIF
+1266 RACNDEAGIF
-1276 DTPAERAF
+1276 ETPGERAF
-1284 AQDILQ
+1284 DLPPSAVPM
-1290 QIGRELSPSYPL
+1290 LS
-1302 GHGDMGAL
+1302 
-1310 VVFYNTTPNNTLPIF
+1310 
-1325 WSGGA
+1325 
-1330 VQERPWKPLFP
+1330 
-1341 RS
+1341 